1 MIIVAGT
8 LHVAAADR
16 DRYLSAVA
24 GVAVLARRA
33 PGCLDFV
40 QAADPIDP
48 ERINIFERW
57 ESDADL
63 DRFRSVGDPE
73 VPEPDAPEPAVP
85 PVIAAEVRRYRI
97 SSVEEP

>member
-1 MIIVAGT
+1 VIIVAGT
-8 LHVAAADR
+8 LRIAAADR
-16 DRYLSAVA
+16 DRYLRAVE
-24 GVAVLARRA
+24 GVTVLARQT

-63 DRFRSVGDPE
+63 DRFRSQGDPE
-73 VPEPDAPEPAVP
+73 VPEPEVP
-85 PVIAAEVRRYRI
+85 PLIEAEVRRYRI
-97 SSVEEP
+97 ASIEDP